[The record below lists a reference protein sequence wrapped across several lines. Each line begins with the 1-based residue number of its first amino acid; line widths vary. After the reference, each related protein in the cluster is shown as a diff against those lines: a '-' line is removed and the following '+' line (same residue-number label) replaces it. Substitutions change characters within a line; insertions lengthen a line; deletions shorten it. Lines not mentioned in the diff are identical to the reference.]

1 MQGWISQEIV
11 FYGTSD
17 IYLKILEEHY
27 NLPTDTYDYTTAYI
41 KHIII
46 TPNIIKPPQT
56 RVPKNIFQ
64 ERWSNM
70 K

>member
-11 FYGTSD
+11 LYGTSD

-27 NLPTDTYDYTTAYI
+27 NLPTDTYDYTTVYI

-46 TPNIIKPPQT
+46 TPNIIH
-56 RVPKNIFQ
+56 I
-64 ERWSNM
+64 
-70 K
+70 